1 MPVHNVPQSHE
12 YGFIIDREN
21 CACRNIRPE
30 QPQGGEAIGRFAG
43 QPRSPHIHFA
53 GHFAPIRS
61 LHFYIEDIRM
71 PSLIHTTVLFLTVS
85 FCSARCTHSHAKST
99 AQSLSTVSSAIHS
112 ASTSLTASSTELPI
126 VSSAVDARPAPTST
140 QSVTSPNLI
149 EHFKPGAKWQIAIQ
163 DPVDPR
169 GGLQPA
175 DAKVVD
181 VDLFLASKDPTLI
194 PTLHV
199 SYGFAVK

>member
-1 MPVHNVPQSHE
+1 
-12 YGFIIDREN
+12 
-21 CACRNIRPE
+21 
-30 QPQGGEAIGRFAG
+30 
-43 QPRSPHIHFA
+43 
-53 GHFAPIRS
+53 
-61 LHFYIEDIRM
+61 M

-85 FCSARCTHSHAKST
+85 FCSARCTHSHVKIT
-99 AQSLSTVSSAIHS
+99 AQDLPTISSAIPS
-112 ASTSLTASSTELPI
+112 ASTSLTASSTEPPTA
-126 VSSAVDARPAPTST
+126 SSAVDSGPASTST

-149 EHFKPGAKWQIAIQ
+149 EHFKPGVKWQIAIQ

-175 DAKVVD
+175 DARVVD

>member
-1 MPVHNVPQSHE
+1 
-12 YGFIIDREN
+12 
-21 CACRNIRPE
+21 
-30 QPQGGEAIGRFAG
+30 
-43 QPRSPHIHFA
+43 
-53 GHFAPIRS
+53 
-61 LHFYIEDIRM
+61 M
-71 PSLIHTTVLFLTVS
+71 PSLIHTTVLLLTVS

-99 AQSLSTVSSAIHS
+99 AHNLSTVSFSIPS
-112 ASTSLTASSTELPI
+112 ASTSLTVSPTEPPV
-126 VSSAVDARPAPTST
+126 VSSAVTSGPAPTST
-140 QSVTSPNLI
+140 QSVTSPGLI

-199 SYGFAVK
+199 SYGFALE